1 MNLGEN
7 FHRSGEGVGR
17 KITNSLQHFFQL
29 IQISPGPAASPQ
41 LSMPTH
47 AEVVPSFVCRSWE
60 EQAFHLS
67 QTDFRGVCF
76 FVMREQENG
85 MIGQNGVMSVYA
97 LQNLQ
102 AGPPGYTVTGPQ
114 ILHCP

>member
-1 MNLGEN
+1 
-7 FHRSGEGVGR
+7 
-17 KITNSLQHFFQL
+17 
-29 IQISPGPAASPQ
+29 
-41 LSMPTH
+41 MPTH
-47 AEVVPSFVCRSWE
+47 GEVVPSFVCRSWE

-114 ILHCP
+114 ILHCSSVSKGPSHTSQKRQDRPSQVRLIETDR